1 MLTMLTALALLPGSP
16 LLPPQTFFV
25 QVAPAPR
32 TADEIAR
39 SAGQDRAVVL
49 LHGLWVHP
57 FNQHN
62 VGKAFLHA
70 WQKPGSLMVKRL
82 AQDADVYSFGYA
94 QDVAVEDIAA
104 GPGLDQCV
112 KRLRELGYQ
121 SIVLVGHSAGGLIA
135 RQYVEDNPDSGVT
148 KVIQLCAPNG
158 GSSWADWHVVMPGQA
173 AFLYS
178 LTKEARQVTL
188 RGRGERVIPRN
199 VQFACVVANGLAVGD
214 GLVLCRCQWTE
225 DLQAQGIPAYSVGT
239 THWQMPHSKSGVEL
253 VAELMR
259 EDQPRWNQTTVAEQ
273 RRQLLGK

>member
-82 AQDADVYSFGYA
+82 AQNADVYSFGYA

-148 KVIQLCAPNG
+148 KVIQLCAQRRLVVGRLACRGAGAG
-158 GSSWADWHVVMPGQA
+158 GVSVFADEGGTPGDA
-173 AFLYS
+173 ARPRRAADSAQRAVCLRR
-178 LTKEARQVTL
+178 RQRAG
-188 RGRGERVIPRN
+188 RGRRPGAVPLPVDRGPAGAGHPSLFGRHH
-199 VQFACVVANGLAVGD
+199 ALAD
-214 GLVLCRCQWTE
+214 A
-225 DLQAQGIPAYSVGT
+225 AQQVRGGAG
-239 THWQMPHSKSGVEL
+239 GR
-253 VAELMR
+253 AG
-259 EDQPRWNQTTVAEQ
+259 A
-273 RRQLLGK
+273 